1 MKSNSKKRLN
11 RYLTG
16 EIVEIV
22 CSISCILMIL
32 CFLFVSIQTRQNVED
47 SMRIAASYSSQLME
61 QIIHEAE
68 NIKALIQ
75 SDSEIQAML
84 RNKHTELTDIYTQR
98 LNINGYLSMLKKNY
112 AQSAE
117 AFYIV
122 LSDGRVFKSTNFPL
136 RQEVPLEQGWYKSLI
151 SKETPQWLKPYQQS
165 LVANNRKQNYIA
177 ASYPLYNLRNGFAEG
192 IILVEFRLHTLES
205 IIQNGLILEQS
216 GAAIVDSSDVCILD
230 ISRNSSLGT
239 MIEERVELTNG
250 WSIVFSCAIMSLIF
264 RKLWFLF
271 VSVVVLLAISI
282 LVAGSV
288 ARKAA
293 HKVSDPIGE
302 LLKQMEAYDNISG
315 HIEASIPSDIYEMDC
330 LIENYNRL
338 LNRIT
343 ELFGELE
350 KREKDVKRSEF
361 AALQAQINPHFLY
374 NTLDTINC
382 LALQENVPEIS
393 ELVAALAAFYRISL
407 SRGQDTIPIC
417 DEVRHAQMYLRIQGS
432 RFENQICE
440 RWDISP
446 AIEDCL
452 IIKIVLQP
460 IIENALIH
468 GIFERDD
475 SCGHIFVRGWR
486 DDQDIYITVT
496 DDGVGMP
503 PDVIAE
509 NFENNTDEISHTKG
523 GYGIRN
529 INDRLKIAYGP
540 EYGLSC
546 ESTLGVGTVV
556 TIHIP
561 AQHTTPPQEGEP
573 ITRGSIAQGSS

>member
-16 EIVEIV
+16 EIVQIV
-22 CSISCILMIL
+22 CSISCILMIF

-136 RQEVPLEQGWYKSLI
+136 RQEVPSEQGWYKSLI

-374 NTLDTINC
+374 NTLDNISW
-382 LALQENVPEIS
+382 LIRRGRSEDALKT
-393 ELVAALAAFYRISL
+393 LMAFSQFFRISL
-407 SRGQDTIPIC
+407 SKGAQLIPVRLEI
-417 DEVRHAQMYLRIQGS
+417 RHAELYLNIQKMRFDEDFTFEIRNYLQMNDLDNIYI
-432 RFENQICE
+432 
-440 RWDISP
+440 P
-446 AIEDCL
+446 KL
-452 IIKIVLQP
+452 ILQP
-460 IIENALIH
+460 LIENAIIH
-468 GIFERDD
+468 GIQPRM
-475 SCGHIFVRGWR
+475 GLGR
-486 DDQDIYITVT
+486 ITVS
-496 DDGVGMP
+496 
-503 PDVIAE
+503 IE
-509 NFENNTDEISHTKG
+509 REENNLTFSVCDNGCGIDGEKLKYINREIESTSLKKNNVTSG
-523 GYGIRN
+523 SYGLCN
-529 INDRLKIAYGP
+529 INVRIKNNFGGDFGLKIDSIPNSY
-540 EYGLSC
+540 
-546 ESTLGVGTVV
+546 TKV
-556 TIHIP
+556 TITIP
-561 AQHTTPPQEGEP
+561 VNYDSQLDL
-573 ITRGSIAQGSS
+573 R